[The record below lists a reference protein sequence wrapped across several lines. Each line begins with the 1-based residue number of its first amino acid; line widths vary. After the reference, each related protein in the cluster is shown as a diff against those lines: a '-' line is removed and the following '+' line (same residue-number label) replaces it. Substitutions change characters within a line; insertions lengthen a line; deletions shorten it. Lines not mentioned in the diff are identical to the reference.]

1 MCYGLTFF
9 FRKESAHFTPHLP
22 RIGQHYTAD
31 ELRERRCSIQLL
43 FASSVT
49 QAARHPIPPEMPFV
63 FVQ

>member
-1 MCYGLTFF
+1 
-9 FRKESAHFTPHLP
+9 
-22 RIGQHYTAD
+22 
-31 ELRERRCSIQLL
+31 L